1 MTVFRVPSPPP
12 LGEDCGPDYW
22 TKRRAEWLQSPSEGK
37 PKEYNGQRSTDPD
50 PQQKLVDILDEPG
63 AAENDAY
70 WFGGLQRIWK
80 ALIGCASV
88 KHPLP
93 LRTAVS
99 RCDISR
105 ALLIAYCHRRDSC
118 IPVGLGM
125 AHGPEGLLQ
134 RHQQMRSRLDL
145 NCHRRM
151 SQRPRTSNL
160 QQMILLLLRRWMS
173 RLVMFLSAVYELI

>member
-22 TKRRAEWLQSPSEGK
+22 TKRRAEWLQPPSEGK
-37 PKEYNGQRSTDPD
+37 RKEYTGQRSTDPD

-105 ALLIAYCHRRDSC
+105 ALLIAYSHRRDSC

-125 AHGPEGLLQ
+125 AHGLEGLLQ
-134 RHQQMRSRLDL
+134 QHQQMRRPLDP
-145 NCHRRM
+145 NCHHRM
-151 SQRPRTSNL
+151 FQRLRTFNQ
-160 QQMILLLLRRWMS
+160 QQMILLLPRRWMS
-173 RLVMFLSAVYELI
+173 RSVMLLSAIYGRL